1 MSHARTQ
8 AACGTRHGERRLAPP
23 SACGRARLPA
33 FHLRFSP
40 AGLSSRGLSSGPGF
54 PKAARKLRRAART
67 VSGHSDAPRT
77 PVVVPAGMMPEP
89 PGCGPYL
96 SARGRRTRS
105 AVREYPPGR
114 RPLKSEI
121 SRRYCHRRGEVKRVA
136 FSLMNYGAS
145 RRAAFSERR
154 STPMI
159 LWWRP
164 NNSSPRLRARSPTGV
179 PLAVL
184 ASGTFVP
191 RAQRRARLPEN
202 GAKAA
207 ACRTHRFR
215 SQRCTSR
222 AGRSAGRHDAR
233 AARVRTVS
241 TRPISRFGRY
251 TSIAY

>member
-1 MSHARTQ
+1 MRRKATSSSRRVLLRPSFAHDKLASDEAISERAVEAVWSTKRLFSTRFRQIKGSGTPANALSYARTQ

-40 AGLSSRGLSSGPGF
+40 AGLSSRRLSIGPGF

-164 NNSSPRLRARSPTGV
+164 NNSSPRLRGEVGLRSNPGEG
-179 PLAVL
+179 
-184 ASGTFVP
+184 ASPSCSG
-191 RAQRRARLPEN
+191 
-202 GAKAA
+202 
-207 ACRTHRFR
+207 
-215 SQRCTSR
+215 
-222 AGRSAGRHDAR
+222 
-233 AARVRTVS
+233 
-241 TRPISRFGRY
+241 
-251 TSIAY
+251 

>member
-1 MSHARTQ
+1 MRSSVLAARSFASEFCSATDYQATKQIGASSQGCFVYETPLIDSLPAIKEVERRQTQVSHARTQ

-164 NNSSPRLRARSPTGV
+164 NNSSPRLRGEVGLRSNPGEG
-179 PLAVL
+179 
-184 ASGTFVP
+184 ASPSCSG
-191 RAQRRARLPEN
+191 
-202 GAKAA
+202 
-207 ACRTHRFR
+207 
-215 SQRCTSR
+215 
-222 AGRSAGRHDAR
+222 
-233 AARVRTVS
+233 
-241 TRPISRFGRY
+241 
-251 TSIAY
+251 